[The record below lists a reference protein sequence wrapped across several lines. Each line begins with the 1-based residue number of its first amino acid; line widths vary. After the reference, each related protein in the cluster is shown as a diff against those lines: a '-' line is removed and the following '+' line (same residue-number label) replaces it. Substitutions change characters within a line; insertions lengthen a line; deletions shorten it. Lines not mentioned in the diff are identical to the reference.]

1 MFRHHHG
8 HSRLVAGGYCPDWV
22 WWLDAGAGACQGV
35 GKGREG
41 GAGILFLFI
50 LLMLSDVLHRE
61 DAVGILLLSI
71 GSDRRRRRRCRQ

>member
-1 MFRHHHG
+1 MVIPDLSQADIALIGF
-8 HSRLVAGGYCPDWV
+8 GGSTPVPVRVIFW
-22 WWLDAGAGACQGV
+22 
-35 GKGREG
+35 GREGRG

-71 GSDRRRRRRCRQ
+71 GSDRRRRRRRQ